1 MENTYFVVQC
11 NPKNDTYNYA
21 FFKIKCKNDSKMAIK
36 YKIRLRDL
44 KVEYLKEYISP
55 IFNFLKP
62 KKKITNISE
71 LKNFIQRK
79 SAWVSQETLYGYLKT
94 RMGAKYILMF
104 EDEIFLGSI
113 NKAKWNIFAV
123 ALQDL
128 TFYCLSY
135 LKNNSNFDETLSAKN
150 IHEEILDEEIKN
162 EMPNNIIESS
172 KKQFNERLEKI
183 DWQKYYLNLPFNES
197 ALALYE
203 WSPIAEE
210 LKSLDRKIVL
220 NSMILKWDNVKK
232 EFINLI
238 NF

>member
-1 MENTYFVVQC
+1 MFY
-11 NPKNDTYNYA
+11 
-21 FFKIKCKNDSKMAIK
+21 KIKGKNGSKMAIK
-36 YKIRLRDL
+36 YKVKLRDL
-44 KVEYLKEYISP
+44 KLEYLKEYVAP

-71 LKNFIQRK
+71 LKFFIQRK
-79 SAWVSQETLYGYLKT
+79 SAWVAQETLYGYLKT

-104 EDEIFLGSI
+104 EDKIFLGSI

-135 LKNNSNFDETLSAKN
+135 LKNNSNIDYTLNANDIYIDILNKEKN
-150 IHEEILDEEIKN
+150 N
-162 EMPNNIIESS
+162 QMPTDLTESS
-172 KKQFNERLEKI
+172 IKKFNERLEKI
-183 DWQKYYLNLPFNES
+183 DWQKYYLDLPFNES

-203 WSPIAEE
+203 WSPIADE
-210 LKSLDRKIVL
+210 LKTLDKKIVL

-232 EFINLI
+232 EFPTLI

>member
-1 MENTYFVVQC
+1 
-11 NPKNDTYNYA
+11 
-21 FFKIKCKNDSKMAIK
+21 MAIK
-36 YKIRLRDL
+36 YKVRLRDL
-44 KVEYLKEYISP
+44 KLEYLKEYIAP
-55 IFNFLKP
+55 LFNFLKP

-71 LKNFIQRK
+71 LKDFIQRK

-104 EDEIFLGSI
+104 DDEIFLGSI

-135 LKNNSNFDETLSAKN
+135 LKNKSNIDCTLKAN
-150 IHEEILDEEIKN
+150 DIYIEILNEEKN
-162 EMPNNIIESS
+162 NQMPNDLIESS
-172 KKQFNERLEKI
+172 TKKFEERIEKI
-183 DWQKYYLNLPFNES
+183 DWHKYYLNLPFNES
-197 ALALYE
+197 CLALYD
-203 WSPIAEE
+203 WSPVADE
-210 LKSLDRKIVL
+210 LKTLDKKIVL

>member
-1 MENTYFVVQC
+1 
-11 NPKNDTYNYA
+11 
-21 FFKIKCKNDSKMAIK
+21 MAIK
-36 YKIRLRDL
+36 YKIKLRDL
-44 KVEYLKEYISP
+44 KLEYLKEYIAP

-62 KKKITNISE
+62 KKKITNIFQ
-71 LKNFIQRK
+71 LKDFIQRK

-94 RMGAKYILMF
+94 RMGAKYILRF

-113 NKAKWNIFAV
+113 NKAKWNIYAV

-135 LKNNSNFDETLSAKN
+135 LKNNLNFDQTSKAKN
-150 IHEEILDEEIKN
+150 IYEEILNEEKNNQMPSDIVENSIK
-162 EMPNNIIESS
+162 
-172 KKQFNERLEKI
+172 KFNERLEKI
-183 DWQKYYLNLPFNES
+183 NWQKYYLNLPFNES

-203 WSPIAEE
+203 WSPIADE
-210 LKSLDRKIVL
+210 LKTLDKKIVL

-232 EFINLI
+232 EFPTLI

>member
-1 MENTYFVVQC
+1 
-11 NPKNDTYNYA
+11 
-21 FFKIKCKNDSKMAIK
+21 MAIK
-36 YKIRLRDL
+36 YKVKLKDFKLR
-44 KVEYLKEYISP
+44 YLKEYVAP

-62 KKKITNISE
+62 KRKINNISD
-71 LKNFIQRK
+71 LKKFIQRK

-113 NKAKWNIFAV
+113 NKAKWNIYGV

-128 TFYCLSY
+128 TFFCLSY
-135 LKNNSNFDETLSAKN
+135 LKNTLN
-150 IHEEILDEEIKN
+150 IDQTLRANDIYEEILNEESKN
-162 EMPNNIIESS
+162 EMPNEIIESS
-172 KKQFNERLEKI
+172 KTKFNERLKKI
-183 DWQKYYLNLPFNES
+183 DWQKYHSSLPFNES

-210 LKSLDRKIVL
+210 LKTLDKKIVL
-220 NSMILKWDNVKK
+220 NSMILKWDNIKK

-238 NF
+238 NL